1 MSQGPRNL
9 HHVLLRDAQAAGRH
23 IGVEVGTQLA
33 QYRRRPRAQFRPV
46 HETTLGRLRID
57 EQVLRDRKV
66 VERQAFLVN
75 HADAQSARRVRGG
88 DAHRIAIETDFTT
101 VGLIDAGQY
110 LHQRGFTGAVLAD
123 QRGDRTPPQLETHTL
138 QGSHTAE

>member
-1 MSQGPRNL
+1 MGQGARNL

-33 QYRRRPRAQFRPV
+33 QYRRRPCAQLRPF
-46 HETTLGRLRID
+46 HEAAPGRLRID
-57 EQVLRDRKV
+57 EQVFRDREV

-75 HADAQSARRVRGG
+75 HADSQRARRLRSG
-88 DAHRIAIETDFTT
+88 DAHRSSIEADFTG

-110 LHQRGFTGAVLAD
+110 LHQRGFSGAVLAD
-123 QRGDRTPPQLETHTL
+123 QRGDRAAPQLETRAL
-138 QGSHTAE
+138 ERSHTAE